1 MLRKRK
7 EPKPKK
13 SIAEALLRD
22 MQGSAAE
29 KLAAFETFAGQR
41 SILTAWIGWS
51 C

>member
-29 KLAAFETFAGQR
+29 KLAAFEK
-41 SILTAWIGWS
+41 LTAWIGGS